1 MKCFFEEIG
10 PLNTL
15 NPNWIADWLVS
26 FSQRYVLVIMHG
38 QAGCPVEFC
47 AKISASVVD
56 GAALWIGSVGTLTP
70 IENNYSQKGGLEKG
84 LEVTRL

>member
-1 MKCFFEEIG
+1 MVKDVTERFLTPLFE
-10 PLNTL
+10 
-15 NPNWIADWLVS
+15 
-26 FSQRYVLVIMHG
+26 
-38 QAGCPVEFC
+38 CC

-84 LEVTRL
+84 LEVNRL

>member
-1 MKCFFEEIG
+1 MVHVIFDCG
-10 PLNTL
+10 VANR
-15 NPNWIADWLVS
+15 LVNCR
-26 FSQRYVLVIMHG
+26 QRYVWSSCE
-38 QAGCPVEFC
+38 AKPGCPVEFC